1 MSFLCYEFGVG
12 YLILLTILSIVRN
25 KTAQKATLVAFCV
38 FYFITWDIRTLPI
51 ILGTS
56 ILIYISSYVLQKVE
70 HRGIRRL
77 ILFGT
82 ILILLVEL
90 GYCKY
95 YNFFMDSAYSV
106 MHKKWNPV
114 EIIVP
119 VGISF
124 FTFQAISYVVDVY
137 KKQIEFRK
145 NILDVFAYILY
156 FPKLISGP
164 IIRPNMFFSQLDN
177 WRFTV
182 DFDRFA
188 KGFQIF
194 LFGAIKKVVI
204 ADRLS
209 EVVDAV
215 YQAPGA
221 YNTVSLIFAVLSY
234 TIQIYCDFSGYS
246 DMAIGI
252 SNILGIKLPANFNL
266 PYISKNPSE
275 FWRRWHITLSTWFR
289 DYVYIPLGGSRVSNV
304 RIYCNLLI
312 VMLVSGLWHG
322 AGWNFI
328 LWGAVH
334 GVAQCI
340 YRFGKQKNCIKIP
353 TAISIVLNFIYI
365 NLSWVLFRATSLNHA
380 LSILGGIFN
389 ISDGINYIS
398 IYSVIFIILVVII
411 QVKGYLRGGSGYYPY
426 LDLRKFRNKILI
438 VAIILLTMLFAYQ
451 GETAFIYQQF

>member
-1 MSFLCYEFGVG
+1 MSFLSYEFGVG
-12 YLILLTILSIVRN
+12 YLILLTILSIIRN
-25 KTAQKATLVAFCV
+25 RTAQKAALVAFCI
-38 FYFITWDIRTLPI
+38 FYFITWDIRTLPV

-56 ILIYISSYVLQKVE
+56 IVIYISAYILQKFKDN
-70 HRGIRRL
+70 RIRRPILVGTML
-77 ILFGT
+77 IL
-82 ILILLVEL
+82 IAEL
-90 GYCKY
+90 AYCKY
-95 YNFFMDSAYSV
+95 YNFFMNSVYSV
-106 MHKKWNPV
+106 INRKWSPA
-114 EIIVP
+114 EIIIP

-137 KKQIEFRK
+137 KNQIDYRK
-145 NILDVFAYILY
+145 NLLDVFAYILY

-164 IIRPNMFFSQLDN
+164 IVRPDSFFSQLDN
-177 WRFTV
+177 WKFSV
-182 DFDRFA
+182 DFKRFE

-221 YNTVSLIFAVLSY
+221 YNTVSIIFAVLSY

-252 SNILGIKLPANFNL
+252 SNILGIELPANFNL

-275 FWRRWHITLSTWFR
+275 FWRRWHITLSSWFR
-289 DYVYIPLGGSRVSNV
+289 DYVYIPLGGSRVSHV
-304 RIYCNLLI
+304 RIYCNIMI
-312 VMLVSGLWHG
+312 VMLISGLWHG

-334 GVAQCI
+334 GIAQCMH
-340 YRFGKQKNCIKIP
+340 RVWKKKKCLNIP
-353 TAISIVLNFIYI
+353 STIALLLNFIYI
-365 NLSWVLFRATSLNHA
+365 NLSWVLFRAGSLDHA
-380 LSILGGIFN
+380 LSVYGGIFN

-398 IYSVIFIILVVII
+398 IYSVVFIILVIAI
-411 QVKGYLRGGSGYYPY
+411 QVRGYLRGGNGYYPH
-426 LDLRKFRNKILI
+426 LDLSKFRNKIIII
-438 VAIILLTMLFAYQ
+438 VVILLSMVFAYQ